1 MVGLFGGTQKTTT
14 NEKFDT
20 GPSSWQKGYLDQAFG
35 EAKNIYGQSAGS
47 PYYQG
52 DTYAGL
58 DDNTKASLDRLK
70 SYASGTALDG
80 AGRISSI
87 GSSMASTG
95 SSQAM
100 DLLDKFTSLAG
111 ENATT
116 AHIKAASA
124 YAETPYTTGMIDAK
138 TGKASGR
145 D

>member
-1 MVGLFGGTQKTTT
+1 MRISDWSSDVCSSDL
-14 NEKFDT
+14 EKFDT

-80 AGRISSI
+80 AGRIRYI
-87 GSSMASTG
+87 GSSMASDPKGTRLH
-95 SSQAM
+95 SSHQ
-100 DLLDKFTSLAG
+100 F
-111 ENATT
+111 
-116 AHIKAASA
+116 AHRIPYSA
-124 YAETPYTTGMIDAK
+124 
-138 TGKASGR
+138 
-145 D
+145 

>member
-1 MVGLFGGTQKTTT
+1 MGGLFGGTQKTTT

-70 SYASGTALDG
+70 SYASETAIDG
-80 AGRISSI
+80 AGRLSSI
-87 GSSMASTG
+87 RASMRSPIPPNAPAPPDPLTP
-95 SSQAM
+95 
-100 DLLDKFTSLAG
+100 LACTH
-111 ENATT
+111 ATT
-116 AHIKAASA
+116 PNKKHQ
-124 YAETPYTTGMIDAK
+124 PP
-138 TGKASGR
+138 
-145 D
+145 